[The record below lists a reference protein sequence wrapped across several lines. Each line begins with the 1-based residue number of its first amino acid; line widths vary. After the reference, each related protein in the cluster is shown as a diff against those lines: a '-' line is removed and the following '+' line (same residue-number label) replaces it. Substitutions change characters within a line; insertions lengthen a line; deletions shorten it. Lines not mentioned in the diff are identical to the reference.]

1 MSNVMG
7 FGAKGDGIADDTE
20 ALQHT
25 LDSGDGVLRLN
36 KGTYRITKPL
46 VLDLTKTGFGAV
58 RGEGGASRIVMAGA
72 GPAIRII
79 GDHQGTASPS
89 SVQPHTWDKERFPT
103 ITGIEIVGEH
113 PDSVGIE
120 LRKTMKCVISQVLIR
135 RCRIGVHLVERNRDF
150 LLADSHLYDNH
161 EIGLFFD
168 RCNLHQIIVHGC
180 HISWNKVAG
189 IKSLGGDVHNLQ
201 IVGNDIEY
209 NNATAGGSSGSV
221 ARPATTGTGGLTPP
235 RSPGSEAHPGGS
247 EIWFDATDGVIS
259 EVTISGNTIQATV
272 QTGGA
277 NIRIVGA
284 EVERPQR
291 ADWGSRTRESSNRSL
306 TTSATPDTAH
316 LINITGNVLG
326 SQWRAV
332 ELRNVSRVT
341 ITGNSIYDSAD
352 LSVFAARSAGIVVS
366 GNTFVWRG
374 NDSEPPKDGLRFEDC
389 DNVLLSGLATQRFCS
404 GSPERGAA
412 VTFVRCSDCGVSDCQ
427 ILDPLHRGLEL
438 EDCVRCRVANNTI
451 VDRRASPSMKHA
463 IRVIG
468 QSRDNLI
475 TGNILGG
482 ATEKLLDASG
492 DPSELRDNLLLR

>member
-1 MSNVMG
+1 MSNVFG
-7 FGAKGDGIADDTE
+7 FGAKGDGVADDTE

-58 RGEGGASRIVMAGA
+58 RGEGGTSRIVMAGA
-72 GPAIRII
+72 GPAIRVI

-89 SVQPHTWDKERFPT
+89 SVPPHTWEKERFPT

-113 PDSVGIE
+113 PDSIGIE
-120 LRKTMKCVISQVLIR
+120 LRKTMKCVISQVLVR
-135 RCRIGVHLVERNRDF
+135 RCRIAVHLVERNRDF
-150 LLADSHLYDNH
+150 LLTDSHLYDNH
-161 EIGLFFD
+161 EIGLLFD

-209 NNATAGGSSGSV
+209 NNATAGGASKQ
-221 ARPATTGTGGLTPP
+221 PADLTD
-235 RSPGSEAHPGGS
+235 HPGGS

-272 QTGGA
+272 QTDGA

-284 EVERPQR
+284 DVERPQR
-291 ADWGSRTRESSNRSL
+291 ADAPKTQKV
-306 TTSATPDTAH
+306 DTAH

-352 LSVFAARSAGIVVS
+352 LSVFAARSAGLVVS

-389 DNVLLSGLATQRFCS
+389 DNVLLSSLATQRFCA
-404 GSPERGAA
+404 GSAESGAA
-412 VTFVRCSDCGVSDCQ
+412 MAFVRCSDCGVSDCQ

-451 VDRRASPSMKHA
+451 LDRREQPTMRQA
-463 IRVIG
+463 IRVLG

-475 TGNILGG
+475 TNNILGG
-482 ATEKLLDASG
+482 ATDKLLDASG
-492 DPSELRDNLLLR
+492 DPSELRDNLLLQEGKR

>member
-1 MSNVMG
+1 MSNVFG
-7 FGAKGDGIADDTE
+7 FGAKGDGVADDTE

-58 RGEGGASRIVMAGA
+58 RGESGTSRIVMAGA
-72 GPAIRII
+72 GPAIRVI

-120 LRKTMKCVISQVLIR
+120 LRKTMKCVISQVLVR
-135 RCRIGVHLVERNRDF
+135 RCRIAVHLVERNRDF
-150 LLADSHLYDNH
+150 LLTDSHLYDNH

-209 NNATAGGSSGSV
+209 NNATAGGPSK
-221 ARPATTGTGGLTPP
+221 PTDLTN
-235 RSPGSEAHPGGS
+235 HPGGS
-247 EIWFDATDGVIS
+247 EIWFDATDGIIS

-291 ADWGSRTRESSNRSL
+291 ADAPKML
-306 TTSATPDTAH
+306 TVDTAH

-332 ELRNVSRVT
+332 ELHNASRVT
-341 ITGNSIYDSAD
+341 ITGNSIYDSAE
-352 LSVFAARSAGIVVS
+352 LSVFAVRSAGIVVS

-374 NDSEPPKDGLRFEDC
+374 NDSEPLKDGFRFEDC
-389 DNVLLSGLATQRFCS
+389 DNVLLSSLATQRFCA
-404 GSPERGAA
+404 GSTERGAA

-438 EDCVRCRVANNTI
+438 EDCVRCRIANNTI

-463 IRVIG
+463 IRVLG

-482 ATEKLLDASG
+482 ATEKLLDAIS

>member
-1 MSNVMG
+1 MSNVFG
-7 FGAKGDGIADDTE
+7 FGAKGDGIADDAE

-58 RGEGGASRIVMAGA
+58 RGEGGTSRIVMAGA
-72 GPAIRII
+72 GPAIRVI

-120 LRKTMKCVISQVLIR
+120 LRKTMKCVISQVLVR

-150 LLADSHLYDNH
+150 LLSDSHLYDNH

-180 HISWNKVAG
+180 HISWNKIAG

-201 IVGNDIEY
+201 IAGNDIEY
-209 NNATAGGSSGSV
+209 NNATAGGASK
-221 ARPATTGTGGLTPP
+221 PP
-235 RSPGSEAHPGGS
+235 DLADHPGGS

-277 NIRIVGA
+277 NIRIVGT

-291 ADWGSRTRESSNRSL
+291 ADAPKTQKV
-306 TTSATPDTAH
+306 DTAH

-332 ELRNVSRVT
+332 ELRHVSRVT

-451 VDRRASPSMKHA
+451 IDRREKPTMRHA
-463 IRVIG
+463 IRVLG

-475 TGNILGG
+475 TNNILGG

-492 DPSELRDNLLLR
+492 DPSELRDNLLLRQGTSQ

>member
-1 MSNVMG
+1 MSNVFG
-7 FGAKGDGIADDTE
+7 FGAVGNGVEDDTA

-25 LDSGDGVLRLN
+25 IDSGDGVLRLN

-58 RGEGGASRIVMAGA
+58 RGEGGTSRIVMAGA
-72 GPAIRII
+72 GPAIRMI

-103 ITGIEIVGEH
+103 INGIEIIGEH
-113 PDSVGIE
+113 PDAVGIE

-135 RCRIGVHLVERNRDF
+135 RCRIGMHLVERNRDF
-150 LLADSHLYDNH
+150 LLTDSHLYDNH

-168 RCNLHQIIVHGC
+168 RCNLHQIIVQGC

-209 NNATAGGSSGSV
+209 NNATSGGASKPQADLSQ
-221 ARPATTGTGGLTPP
+221 
-235 RSPGSEAHPGGS
+235 HPGGS

-259 EVTISGNTIQATV
+259 EGTISGNTIQATM
-272 QTGGA
+272 QPGGA

-284 EVERPQR
+284 DVERPQR
-291 ADWGSRTRESSNRSL
+291 ADSPKTQKV
-306 TTSATPDTAH
+306 DTAH

-326 SQWRAV
+326 SQSRAV

-341 ITGNSIYDSAD
+341 ITGNTIYDSAD
-352 LSVFAARSAGIVVS
+352 LSVFAAKSAGIVVS
-366 GNTFVWRG
+366 GNAFVWRG
-374 NDSEPPKDGLRFEDC
+374 NDSELPKDGIRFEDC
-389 DNVLLSGLATQRFCS
+389 DNVLLSGLATQRFCA
-404 GSPERGAA
+404 GSAERGAA

-463 IRVIG
+463 IRVLG

-475 TGNILGG
+475 NGNILGG

-492 DPSELRDNLLLR
+492 DPSEIRDNLLLR

>member
-1 MSNVMG
+1 MLVSDLIILGDEGNLQMSNVMG
-7 FGAKGDGIADDTE
+7 FGAVGDGVKDDTE

-25 LDSGDGVLRLN
+25 LEAGDGVLRLN

-46 VLDLTKTGFGAV
+46 VLDLTKQGYGAV
-58 RGEGGASRIVMAGA
+58 RGEGGTSRIVMAGP
-72 GPAIRII
+72 GPAICVL
-79 GDHQGTASPS
+79 GDHQGTAAPD
-89 SVQPHTWDKERFPT
+89 SVQAHTWDKERFPT
-103 ITGIEIVGEH
+103 INGIEIVGEH
-113 PDSVGIE
+113 PDAVGIE
-120 LRKTMKCVISQVLIR
+120 LRKTTKCVVSQVLVR

-150 LLADSHLYDNH
+150 ILTDSHLYDNH

-209 NNATAGGSSGSV
+209 NNITSGSSKQLPG
-221 ARPATTGTGGLTPP
+221 PAVLA
-235 RSPGSEAHPGGS
+235 AHPGGS
-247 EIWFDATDGVIS
+247 EIWFDATDGVVS

-284 EVERPQR
+284 EVKRPQP
-291 ADWGSRTRESSNRSL
+291 AD
-306 TTSATPDTAH
+306 APKPQTPDTSH

-332 ELRNVSRVT
+332 ELLNVSRVT
-341 ITGNSIYDSAD
+341 ITGNTIYDSAD
-352 LSVFAARSAGIVVS
+352 LSVFAKHSAGIVIS
-366 GNTFVWRG
+366 ANSFVWRG
-374 NDSEPPKDGLRFEDC
+374 NDSEPTKDGLRFEDC
-389 DNVLLSGLATQRFCS
+389 DNILLSSLATQRFCA

-412 VTFVRCSDCGVSDCQ
+412 ITFVRCSDCGVSDCQ
-427 ILDPLHRGLEL
+427 FLDPVHRGLEL
-438 EDCVRCRVANNTI
+438 EDCIRCRVANNTI
-451 VDRRASPSMKHA
+451 VDRRAQPTMRQA
-463 IRVIG
+463 IRVLG

-482 ATEKLLDASG
+482 ATEKLLDAI
-492 DPSELRDNLLLR
+492 DTPLEVRDNLLLPAKR

>member
-1 MSNVMG
+1 MANVFG
-7 FGAKGDGIADDTE
+7 FGAVGNGVADDTA

-25 LDSGDGVLRLN
+25 IDSGDGVLRLN

-58 RGEGGASRIVMAGA
+58 RGEGGTSRIVMAGA
-72 GPAIRII
+72 GPAIRMI

-103 ITGIEIVGEH
+103 ISGIEIVGEH
-113 PDSVGIE
+113 PDAVGIE
-120 LRKTMKCVISQVLIR
+120 LRKTMKCVISQVLVR
-135 RCRIGVHLVERNRDF
+135 RCRIAVHLVERNRDF

-168 RCNLHQIIVHGC
+168 RCNLHQIIVQGC

-209 NNATAGGSSGSV
+209 NNATSGGASKP
-221 ARPATTGTGGLTPP
+221 PADL
-235 RSPGSEAHPGGS
+235 SQHPGGS
-247 EIWFDATDGVIS
+247 EIWFDATDGVFS

-284 EVERPQR
+284 DVERPQR
-291 ADWGSRTRESSNRSL
+291 ADSPKTQKV
-306 TTSATPDTAH
+306 DTAH

-332 ELRNVSRVT
+332 ELRNASRVT
-341 ITGNSIYDSAD
+341 ITGNTIYDSAD
-352 LSVFAARSAGIVVS
+352 LSVFAAKSAGIVVS
-366 GNTFVWRG
+366 GNAFVWRG

-389 DNVLLSGLATQRFCS
+389 DNVLLSGLATQRFCA
-404 GSPERGAA
+404 GSAERGAA

-463 IRVIG
+463 IRVLG
-468 QSRDNLI
+468 HSRDNLI

-492 DPSELRDNLLLR
+492 EPSELRDNLLLRQGI

>member
-1 MSNVMG
+1 MSNVFG
-7 FGAKGDGIADDTE
+7 FGAKGDGIADDAE

-58 RGEGGASRIVMAGA
+58 RGEGGTSRIVMAGA
-72 GPAIRII
+72 GPAIRVI

-113 PDSVGIE
+113 LDSVGIE
-120 LRKTMKCVISQVLIR
+120 LRKTMKCVISQVLVR

-150 LLADSHLYDNH
+150 LLSDSHLYDNH

-180 HISWNKVAG
+180 HISWNKIAG

-209 NNATAGGSSGSV
+209 NNATAGGASK
-221 ARPATTGTGGLTPP
+221 PPDLTD
-235 RSPGSEAHPGGS
+235 HPGGS

-277 NIRIVGA
+277 NIRVVGA

-291 ADWGSRTRESSNRSL
+291 ADAPKTQKV
-306 TTSATPDTAH
+306 DTAH

-332 ELRNVSRVT
+332 ELRNASRVT

-352 LSVFAARSAGIVVS
+352 LSVFAASSAGIVVS

-438 EDCVRCRVANNTI
+438 EDCIRCRVANNTI
-451 VDRRASPSMKHA
+451 VDRREKPTMRHA
-463 IRVIG
+463 IRVLG
-468 QSRDNLI
+468 QSHDNLI
-475 TGNILGG
+475 TNNILGG

-492 DPSELRDNLLLR
+492 DPSELRDNLLLQEGTSR

>member
-1 MSNVMG
+1 MANVFG
-7 FGAKGDGIADDTE
+7 FGAVGNGVADDTA

-25 LDSGDGVLRLN
+25 IDSGDGVLRLN

-58 RGEGGASRIVMAGA
+58 RGEGGTSRILMAGV
-72 GPAIRII
+72 GPAIRVI

-89 SVQPHTWDKERFPT
+89 SVQAHTWDKERFPT
-103 ITGIEIVGEH
+103 INGIEIVGEH

-120 LRKTMKCVISQVLIR
+120 LRKTMKCVISQVLVR
-135 RCRIGVHLVERNRDF
+135 RCRIGVHLIERNRDF
-150 LLADSHLYDNH
+150 LLTDSHLYDNH
-161 EIGLFFD
+161 EIGLYFD
-168 RCNLHQIIVHGC
+168 RCNLHQIIVQGC

-209 NNATAGGSSGSV
+209 NNATAGG
-221 ARPATTGTGGLTPP
+221 ARGQPKTGELTPP
-235 RSPGSEAHPGGS
+235 RSPEPEKHPGGS

-272 QTGGA
+272 QTCGA

-284 EVERPQR
+284 DVERPQR
-291 ADWGSRTRESSNRSL
+291 ADAPKTQNV
-306 TTSATPDTAH
+306 DTAH

-341 ITGNSIYDSAD
+341 ITGNTIYDSAD
-352 LSVFAARSAGIVVS
+352 LSVFAAKSAGIVVS
-366 GNTFVWRG
+366 GNAFVWRG

-389 DNVLLSGLATQRFCS
+389 DNVLLSGLATQRFCA
-404 GSPERGAA
+404 GSAERGAA
-412 VTFVRCSDCGVSDCQ
+412 VTFVRCSDCGISDCQ

-438 EDCVRCRVANNTI
+438 EDCLRCRVANNTI

-463 IRVIG
+463 IRVMG

-475 TGNILGG
+475 ANNIIGG
-482 ATEKLLDASG
+482 ATEKLLDVIG
-492 DPSELRDNLLLR
+492 DPSELRENLLLR

>member
-1 MSNVMG
+1 MSNVFG
-7 FGAKGDGIADDTE
+7 FGAVGNGVADDTA

-25 LDSGDGVLRLN
+25 IDSGDGVLRLN

-58 RGEGGASRIVMAGA
+58 RGEGGTSRIVMAGA
-72 GPAIRII
+72 GPAIRVI

-89 SVQPHTWDKERFPT
+89 SVQDHTWGKERFPT
-103 ITGIEIVGEH
+103 INGIEIVGEH
-113 PDSVGIE
+113 PDAVGIE

-135 RCRIGVHLVERNRDF
+135 RCRVGMHLVERNRDF
-150 LLADSHLYDNH
+150 VLTDSHLYDNH

-201 IVGNDIEY
+201 IVSNDIEY
-209 NNATAGGSSGSV
+209 NNTTAGD
-221 ARPATTGTGGLTPP
+221 ATTSPP
-235 RSPGSEAHPGGS
+235 DGHSGGS

-284 EVERPQR
+284 DVERPQR
-291 ADWGSRTRESSNRSL
+291 ADSPKTQKV
-306 TTSATPDTAH
+306 DTAH

-341 ITGNSIYDSAD
+341 ITGNTIYDSAD
-352 LSVFAARSAGIVVS
+352 LSVFAAKSAGIVVS
-366 GNTFVWRG
+366 GNAFVWRG

-389 DNVLLSGLATQRFCS
+389 DNVLLSGLATQRFCA
-404 GSPERGAA
+404 GSAERGAA

-451 VDRRASPSMKHA
+451 VDRRSSPSMKHA
-463 IRVIG
+463 IRVLG

-492 DPSELRDNLLLR
+492 DPSELRDNLLLRQGI

>member
-1 MSNVMG
+1 MSNVVG

-46 VLDLTKTGFGAV
+46 VLDLTKTGFGAL
-58 RGEGGASRIVMAGA
+58 RGESGTSRIVMAGA
-72 GPAIRII
+72 GPAIRVI
-79 GDHQGTASPS
+79 GDHQGTASPG

-120 LRKTMKCVISQVLIR
+120 LRKTMKCVISQVLVR

-150 LLADSHLYDNH
+150 LLSDSHLYDNH

-180 HISWNKVAG
+180 HISWNKHAG

-209 NNATAGGSSGSV
+209 NNATAGGASGSV
-221 ARPATTGTGGLTPP
+221 GRPATANTDLTN
-235 RSPGSEAHPGGS
+235 HPSGS
-247 EIWFDATDGVIS
+247 EIWFDATDGVVS

-277 NIRIVGA
+277 NIRITGV

-291 ADWGSRTRESSNRSL
+291 AD
-306 TTSATPDTAH
+306 APKAQKVDTAH

-332 ELRNVSRVT
+332 ELRDVSRVT

-352 LSVFAARSAGIVVS
+352 LSVFAVRCAGIVVS

-374 NDSEPPKDGLRFEDC
+374 NDSEPLKDGLRFEDC
-389 DNVLLSGLATQRFCS
+389 DNVLLSGLATQRFCA

-438 EDCVRCRVANNTI
+438 EDCIRCRVANNTI
-451 VDRRASPSMKHA
+451 IDRREKPTMKHA
-463 IRVIG
+463 IRVLG
-468 QSRDNLI
+468 RSRDHLI
-475 TGNILGG
+475 TNNILGG
-482 ATEKLLDASG
+482 ATDKLLDASG
-492 DPSELRDNLLLR
+492 DPLELRDNLLLR

>member
-1 MSNVMG
+1 
-7 FGAKGDGIADDTE
+7 
-20 ALQHT
+20 
-25 LDSGDGVLRLN
+25 
-36 KGTYRITKPL
+36 
-46 VLDLTKTGFGAV
+46 
-58 RGEGGASRIVMAGA
+58 
-72 GPAIRII
+72 
-79 GDHQGTASPS
+79 
-89 SVQPHTWDKERFPT
+89 
-103 ITGIEIVGEH
+103 
-113 PDSVGIE
+113 
-120 LRKTMKCVISQVLIR
+120 MKCVISQVLVR
-135 RCRIGVHLVERNRDF
+135 RCHIGVHLVERNRDF

-168 RCNLHQIIVHGC
+168 RCNLHQIIIHGC

-221 ARPATTGTGGLTPP
+221 GRPATTRPATTSADL
-235 RSPGSEAHPGGS
+235 AQHPGGS

-291 ADWGSRTRESSNRSL
+291 ADAP
-306 TTSATPDTAH
+306 TTQKVDTAH

-352 LSVFAARSAGIVVS
+352 LSVFVARSAGIVVS

-389 DNVLLSGLATQRFCS
+389 DNVLLSGIATQRLCA

-463 IRVIG
+463 IRILG

-482 ATEKLLDASG
+482 ATEKLLDAIG

>member
-1 MSNVMG
+1 MSNVFE
-7 FGAKGDGIADDTE
+7 FGAKGDGVADDTA
-20 ALQHT
+20 ALQHSI
-25 LDSGDGVLRLN
+25 DSGDGVLRLN

-46 VLDLTKTGFGAV
+46 VLDLTKTGFRAV
-58 RGEGGASRIVMAGA
+58 RGEGGTSRIVMAGA
-72 GPAIRII
+72 GPAIRVI

-89 SVQPHTWDKERFPT
+89 SVQLHTWEKERFPT
-103 ITGIEIVGEH
+103 INGIEIVGEH

-120 LRKTMKCVISQVLIR
+120 LRKTIKCVISQVLVR
-135 RCRIGVHLVERNRDF
+135 RCRIAVHLVERNRDF
-150 LLADSHLYDNH
+150 VLTDSHLYDNH

-168 RCNLHQIIVHGC
+168 RCNLHQIIVQGC

-209 NNATAGGSSGSV
+209 NNATAGGSSKP
-221 ARPATTGTGGLTPP
+221 PADL
-235 RSPGSEAHPGGS
+235 SQHPGGS

-277 NIRIVGA
+277 NIRVIGA

-291 ADWGSRTRESSNRSL
+291 ADALKTQKV
-306 TTSATPDTAH
+306 DTAH

-341 ITGNSIYDSAD
+341 ITGNTIYDSAD
-352 LSVFAARSAGIVVS
+352 LSVFAAKSAGIVVS
-366 GNTFVWRG
+366 GNVFVWRG

-438 EDCVRCRVANNTI
+438 EDCVRCRIANNTI

-463 IRVIG
+463 IRVLG
-468 QSRDNLI
+468 HCRDNLI

-482 ATEKLLDASG
+482 ATEKLLDATG